1 MMFTQQVHFQGNG
14 LVDREFDKI
23 CKEHPSCEGCPL
35 REDSMK
41 ISESAVTCITG
52 KMKGRERNDG

>member
-23 CKEHPSCEGCPL
+23 CREHPSCEGCPL
-35 REDSMK
+35 KEESIK
-41 ISESAVTCITG
+41 ISESVVTCITG
-52 KMKGRERNDG
+52 KMKGR